1 MQYDP
6 VNGND
11 MSPWRQYRGTEQE
24 LMQALSSVTRK
35 EWPVQKRGI
44 CPAVPDLRRF
54 ATGRCNPVQRDQLL
68 AHLGTCDRC
77 IGVLRKMRERSIL
90 IRRASLVLTVAAAAV
105 LAVALWATLNRSL
118 SSSSVIATVD
128 LRLVSR
134 TRGVENNN
142 SAAAVP
148 AGRNAGRLRII
159 LPIGSEGKYECQI
172 LHAPQSVSL
181 LRASGEAHLE
191 NHDVVLDLPVKLGKL
206 APGRYLLALRRESS
220 EWVYYKL
227 FLE

>member
-172 LHAPQSVSL
+172 LGAPQSVSL

>member
-44 CPAVPDLRRF
+44 CPAIPDLRRF

-90 IRRASLVLTVAAAAV
+90 IRRASLVLAVAAAAV
-105 LAVALWATLNRSL
+105 LAVALWATLNP
-118 SSSSVIATVD
+118 SSSSSGIVATVD
-128 LRLVSR
+128 LRLVSP
-134 TRGVENNN
+134 TRGSENNGG
-142 SAAAVP
+142 AAAFTAPRKTV
-148 AGRNAGRLRII
+148 RLRII

>member
-44 CPAVPDLRRF
+44 CPAIPDLRRF

-172 LHAPQSVSL
+172 LGAPQSVSL

>member
-54 ATGRCNPVQRDQLL
+54 ATGKCNPVQRDQLL

>member
-54 ATGRCNPVQRDQLL
+54 ATGKCNPVQRDQLL

-172 LHAPQSVSL
+172 LGAPQSVSL

>member
-77 IGVLRKMRERSIL
+77 IGVLRKMHERSIL

-105 LAVALWATLNRSL
+105 LAVALWATLNRSS

-128 LRLVSR
+128 LRLVSP

-206 APGRYLLALRRESS
+206 APGRYLLALRRASS

>member
-77 IGVLRKMRERSIL
+77 IGVLRKMHERSIL

-105 LAVALWATLNRSL
+105 LAVALWATLNRSS

-128 LRLVSR
+128 LRLVSP

-172 LHAPQSVSL
+172 LGAPQSVSL

-206 APGRYLLALRRESS
+206 APGRYLLALRRASS